1 MTTELLETIADLEAS
16 VNELEWQ
23 LQNAEDELESL
34 KAELSAEMQVSRDY
48 RELLLDIKLN
58 IINAL

>member
-1 MTTELLETIADLEAS
+1 MTTELLDTIAELEAR

-34 KAELSAEMQVSRDY
+34 KAELSYEMQVSRDY
-48 RELLLDIKLN
+48 RELLLDIKRQ